1 MKNAEEKCQLN
12 ATRRKICVSK
22 FCWSEVS
29 SSRPSSISVQ
39 SNTYSWGPKS
49 STTVLLNTN
58 TEIVQ
63 SSLESIDWLSDVGDA
78 ALAAVIDY
86 HTIFAK
92 CNLMLLN
99 VVYIKSCRADRISSV
114 LDHMLRLANHII
126 AAACLYRFLWNI
138 P

>member
-29 SSRPSSISVQ
+29 SSRPSSTSVQ

-58 TEIVQ
+58 TVIVQ

-78 ALAAVIDY
+78 ALAAVID
-86 HTIFAK
+86 
-92 CNLMLLN
+92 
-99 VVYIKSCRADRISSV
+99 
-114 LDHMLRLANHII
+114 
-126 AAACLYRFLWNI
+126 
-138 P
+138 